1 MEGKG
6 RVGYLVSWFPA
17 ITETF
22 ILEEVL
28 ALRARGVGVDVF
40 PLFGARGGEVHQGW
54 KQAEGC
60 THYHAS
66 LSWELVA
73 AQLHWLRR
81 KPRAYLKAWRD
92 ALRLNAPSPRLLVRA
107 PVVIAKAALIAR
119 RIEALGVDHLHA
131 HWATHP
137 ALAAWVIRMLTGVG
151 YSFTTHAHDLYVDTA
166 MLRQKVEEA
175 RFVVTISEFNRAL
188 IERHCGDPAAGKV
201 HVVRC
206 GVDLGAFAPRPAARA
221 EVPTFLCVA
230 GLRAYKGHDVLLDAC
245 ALLRARGVRV
255 QVLLAGEGEL
265 RRHLEA
271 RIAREGLGD
280 AVQLLGAVPHQRVPD
295 LLAKATA
302 MVLPSVRARD
312 GQMEG
317 IPVALMEAMA
327 AGVPVISTRLSGVP
341 ELVEDGETGL
351 LVAERDAP
359 ALADAM
365 ARLAAEPDVGRRL
378 AEAARRTVR
387 ERFDRARNVAVL
399 ESLLA
404 GALRDGVRTTAAP
417 APSPLALAEAGARS

>member
-1 MEGKG
+1 MGAKG

-28 ALRARGVGVDVF
+28 ALRARGVAVDVF
-40 PLFGARGGEVHQGW
+40 PLFGARGGEVHDGW
-54 KQAEGC
+54 RAAEAC

-81 KPRAYLKAWRD
+81 RPRAYLKAWRD
-92 ALRLNAPSPRLLVRA
+92 ALRLNAPAPRLLVRA

-119 RIEALGVDHLHA
+119 RIEALGVDHVHA

-137 ALAAWVIRMLTGVG
+137 ALAAWVIRLLTGVG

-188 IERHCGDPAAGKV
+188 IERHCGGPAAGKV

-206 GVDLGAFAPRPAARA
+206 GVDLGAFAPREVARA
-221 EVPTFLCVA
+221 EVPTFVCVA
-230 GLRAYKGHDVLLDAC
+230 GLREYKGHDVLLDAC

-255 QVLLAGEGEL
+255 QVILAGEGAL

-271 RIAREGLGD
+271 RLAREGLGD
-280 AVQLLGAVPHQRVPD
+280 AVRLLGAVPHQRVPD
-295 LLAKATA
+295 LLASATA

-341 ELVEDGETGL
+341 ELIEDGETGL
-351 LVAERDAP
+351 LVPERDAP
-359 ALADAM
+359 ALAAAM
-365 ARLAAEPDVGRRL
+365 ERLASEPGLGRRL

-387 ERFDRARNVAVL
+387 ERFDRSRNVAVL

-404 GALRDGVRTTAAP
+404 GAVRGGAP
-417 APSPLALAEAGARS
+417 AKTPARAPRAVAEAGSAR